1 MSKLLLL
8 TIVFISL
15 KMKEFYFTVERNFEK
30 LVSLAT
36 RVLGNSITFI
46 LALALVMYWWVTTLF
61 SSSNMHQNIGDFIFG
76 TTFLSLFIIQKSFNR
91 YSALI
96 HLKVNELISSH
107 ETANNAV
114 MDTNQKT
121 EKEIMELTKEY
132 IESEEEINKEIDEAN
147 QADFNTKMKEAN
159 TDNQI

>member
-1 MSKLLLL
+1 
-8 TIVFISL
+8 
-15 KMKEFYFTVERNFEK
+15 MKQFYFTVERNFEK

-46 LALALVMYWWVTTLF
+46 LALILVMFWWVTTLF
-61 SSSNMHQNIGDFIFG
+61 SSSDMHQNIGDFIFG

-114 MDTNQKT
+114 MDTSQKT
-121 EKEIMELTKEY
+121 EKEIIDLAKEY
-132 IESEEEINKEIDEAN
+132 IENEEKIVEALEVADEEKLN
-147 QADFNTKMKEAN
+147 IKMKEAN